1 MRGDL
6 GSHPNCGVASQW
18 MWGLGS
24 EMGRPTGMWGS
35 ERDLGAVW
43 GGLKGGIWGPR
54 GDFWDHFPTDRR
66 IWGPCYG
73 TGGSQRGLKVGG
85 RDLGQLGSLGG
96 GFGGGGGVWGV
107 SKGRFE
113 VPMGALGVNSQRIEG
128 FGICA
133 MGQGVPD
140 GTWGP

>member
-1 MRGDL
+1 MGSLPNGSEDL
-6 GSHPNCGVASQW
+6 GSLLWNRGVPE
-18 MWGLGS
+18 GT
-24 EMGRPTGMWGS
+24 EGRWEGF
-35 ERDLGAVW
+35 GAAGVS
-43 GGLKGGIWGPR
+43 G
-54 GDFWDHFPTDRR
+54 
-66 IWGPCYG
+66 
-73 TGGSQRGLKVGG
+73 
-85 RDLGQLGSLGG
+85 GG
-96 GFGGGGGVWGV
+96 GFGGGGFWVV